1 MFQKRLY
8 KRAFRLNEEII
19 KLQDELHSIGEQLA
33 VLEDEAQQA
42 HTRAL
47 VSENPQDKREDRAS
61 TGVFNSLVRHREVTL
76 ERLRAAKSAHLS
88 LMEKID
94 SSSTG
99 F

>member
-1 MFQKRLY
+1 M
-8 KRAFRLNEEII
+8 
-19 KLQDELHSIGEQLA
+19 
-33 VLEDEAQQA
+33 LEDEAQQA